1 MMVISKTPYRLSL
14 FGGGTDYPAWF
25 ENHPTKIV
33 SAAMAQYCYITVRD
47 VPPFFDYSTV
57 ITYSEIEK
65 VNSLNVIKHP
75 SAREC
80 LRYMG
85 IDKGVSVVY
94 EGDLPARS
102 GLGSSSSFTVGFLNT
117 LAALQGKLIN
127 KYDLAKEAI
136 YIEQNILKEN
146 VGCQDQIAAS
156 FGGFNKIQ
164 FYGEN
169 SFNISPI
176 IIRPERL
183 EFLQKNLLLFFT
195 GISRFASDI
204 EKSKLSNLSSKKL
217 ELTKIHEMVD
227 ISIEILQNENKSVD
241 EFGLLL
247 NETWKYKKSLSV
259 QVSNDF
265 IDYIYKKAINSGAL
279 GGKILGAGGGGFILF
294 YAPINKHEDIKASLS
309 ELIHIPFQFENTGSS
324 VVLYNPNGL

>member
-1 MMVISKTPYRLSL
+1 MIITKTPYRISF
-14 FGGGTDYPAWF
+14 FGGGTDLNQWF
-25 ENHPTKIV
+25 KENGGAVISTTIDK
-33 SAAMAQYCYITVRD
+33 YCYITCRYL
-47 VPPFFDYSTV
+47 PKFFNHNYRFVYSKV
-57 ITYSEIEK
+57 EEVSKIGDIEHPAIRGI
-65 VNSLNVIKHP
+65 LNNLNWNK
-75 SAREC
+75 
-80 LRYMG
+80 G
-85 IDKGVSVVY
+85 IEVHHD
-94 EGDLPARS
+94 GDLPARS

-117 LAALQGKLIN
+117 LAAMQGKLTS
-127 KYDLAKEAI
+127 KYDLAKDAI
-136 YIEQNILKEN
+136 NIEQNILKEN
-146 VGCQDQIAAS
+146 VGCQDQIAAA

-169 SFNISPI
+169 SFDISPI
-176 IIRPERL
+176 IVRPERL
-183 EFLQKNLLLFFT
+183 DFLQKNLLLFFT
-195 GISRFASDI
+195 GVSRFASDI
-204 EKSKLSNLSSKKL
+204 EKSKLSNLSTKKV

-247 NETWKYKKSLSV
+247 NEAWKYKKSLSE

-265 IDYIYKKAINSGAL
+265 IDLIYKKAINSGAL

>member
-1 MMVISKTPYRLSL
+1 MIITKTPYRISF
-14 FGGGTDYPAWF
+14 FGGGTDLNQWF
-25 ENHPTKIV
+25 KENGGAVISTTIDK
-33 SAAMAQYCYITVRD
+33 YCYITCRHL
-47 VPPFFDYSTV
+47 PKFFNHNYRFVYS
-57 ITYSEIEK
+57 K
-65 VNSLNVIKHP
+65 VEEVIKINDIEHP
-75 SAREC
+75 AIK
-80 LRYMG
+80 G
-85 IDKGVSVVY
+85 ILNSMNWDKGIEVHHD
-94 EGDLPARS
+94 GDLPARS

-117 LAALQGKLIN
+117 LAAMQGKLIN

-136 YIEQNILKEN
+136 HIEQNILKEN
-146 VGCQDQIAAS
+146 VGCQDQIAAA

-169 SFNISPI
+169 SFIISPI

-183 EFLQKNLLLFFT
+183 DFLQKNLLLFFT

-204 EKSKLSNLSSKKL
+204 EKSKLSNMSSKKV
-217 ELTKIHEMVD
+217 ELKKIHEMVD

-247 NETWKYKKSLSV
+247 NETWKYKKSLSE

-265 IDYIYKKAINSGAL
+265 IDLIYIKAINSGAL

-294 YAPINKHEDIKASLS
+294 YAPIDKHEDIKGALS

>member
-1 MMVISKTPYRLSL
+1 MIITKTPYRISF
-14 FGGGTDYPAWF
+14 FGGGTDLNQWF
-25 ENHPTKIV
+25 KENGGAVISTTIDK
-33 SAAMAQYCYITVRD
+33 YCYITCRYL
-47 VPPFFDYSTV
+47 PKFFNHNYRFVYSKV
-57 ITYSEIEK
+57 EEVSKIDDIEHPAIRGI
-65 VNSLNVIKHP
+65 LNNLNWNK
-75 SAREC
+75 
-80 LRYMG
+80 G
-85 IDKGVSVVY
+85 IEVHHN
-94 EGDLPARS
+94 GDLPARS

-117 LAALQGKLIN
+117 LAAMQGKLTS
-127 KYDLAKEAI
+127 KYDLAKDAI
-136 YIEQNILKEN
+136 NIEQNILKEN
-146 VGCQDQIAAS
+146 VGCQDQIAAA

-169 SFNISPI
+169 SFDISPI
-176 IIRPERL
+176 IVRPERL
-183 EFLQKNLLLFFT
+183 DFLQKNLLLFFT

-204 EKSKLSNLSSKKL
+204 EKSKLSNLSTKKV

-247 NETWKYKKSLSV
+247 NEAWKYKKSLSE

-265 IDYIYKKAINSGAL
+265 IDLIYKKAINAGAL

-294 YAPINKHEDIKASLS
+294 YAPINKHEDIKESLS